1 LETVREELLQETQ
14 FGDLEDYYSENSAEE
29 EEEESKSENPMMRRF
44 RTQTQRVDSSFHNRD
59 I

>member
-1 LETVREELLQETQ
+1 MQETH

-29 EEEESKSENPMMRRF
+29 EETKSENPMMRRF